1 MSLENQ
7 KYFAD
12 KDAGGGPKKG
22 PDKGKESL
30 DIKQLQKDFEDLSKI
45 EKIERQ
51 DIEPHLDKVLEIL
64 QNEPEN
70 IRPKDK
76 KGRPGGLIELKKDI
90 PTILIPDLHGRRDF
104 LLKILNYQDEKGITN
119 LEKLLKGEIQIV
131 CLGDALHTEDVSDE
145 RHDDLRWEKAFQ
157 EQMESGKSVTP
168 TMEEEIADSFGT
180 IIMIMKLKELSP
192 ENFHYLRGNHDDT
205 NETYK
210 SFRKF
215 AAESTMVKNF
225 IKEKYGEDF
234 LKKYAEFEE
243 NLPLLAHQ
251 NKFYASHAFPVD
263 LHPEINIKP
272 TIEKALNYKD
282 ERGNTYPDSVFNQFC
297 WRRLR
302 QEPESD
308 QARDINANLK
318 VRGIKYFYGHD
329 YFDPLANVT
338 SKKNLIAT
346 LALEGY
352 LKVDPN
358 GNYEQIKE
366 TKEQKPV
373 PEKQPQQIEV
383 EKEKQSSQQ
392 PEEEKKKKKEEE
404 EKKEE
409 KPEEKKEKKKEKK
422 KKEEKEPS
430 KEEKF
435 KPQEIANHFK
445 EEVEKIKDLPK
456 NTELQRW
463 VAYKE
468 CYKLIKDWLP
478 FGNLDNFEGINSLME
493 IMEENRPK
501 TMLTFNYQKE
511 KLAQTIAYQMA
522 FQYGAWK
529 KTPKEK
535 TSIILNFVNTW
546 LKDKSFYY
554 QMAENFKSY
563 LLEPPEKYFE
573 YGEKYGYAYGIKLE
587 EPTKSDK
594 WLVNEIAT
602 LLKLTGKKDKTLSQV
617 SKILAMQGIPY
628 TEGISKIAN
637 NIENQSIKRVTEV
650 KLRDIEEQ
658 TQEVRAKMLVKEYQ
672 KYGVLPELPLKIKYY
687 EKYANSLKDKL
698 PPEQLELITNLS
710 QEILEEFKENPNAKK
725 IMKKI
730 QQKAK
735 EIKEKEKNIPK
746 PEVVQKAK
754 DFITKKSEKTEKEG
768 IKKQKE
774 NWWKYIPE
782 MGGYSIAL
790 ILVLLVYLLI
800 KGGEKITEGNF
811 SKIKI

>member
-1 MSLENQ
+1 MRKPEEPPQISKQ
-7 KYFAD
+7 
-12 KDAGGGPKKG
+12 PKEGTAETK
-22 PDKGKESL
+22 PSPESKES
-30 DIKQLQKDFEDLSKI
+30 K
-45 EKIERQ
+45 
-51 DIEPHLDKVLEIL
+51 
-64 QNEPEN
+64 
-70 IRPKDK
+70 
-76 KGRPGGLIELKKDI
+76 
-90 PTILIPDLHGRRDF
+90 
-104 LLKILNYQDEKGITN
+104 
-119 LEKLLKGEIQIV
+119 
-131 CLGDALHTEDVSDE
+131 
-145 RHDDLRWEKAFQ
+145 
-157 EQMESGKSVTP
+157 
-168 TMEEEIADSFGT
+168 
-180 IIMIMKLKELSP
+180 
-192 ENFHYLRGNHDDT
+192 
-205 NETYK
+205 
-210 SFRKF
+210 
-215 AAESTMVKNF
+215 
-225 IKEKYGEDF
+225 
-234 LKKYAEFEE
+234 
-243 NLPLLAHQ
+243 
-251 NKFYASHAFPVD
+251 
-263 LHPEINIKP
+263 
-272 TIEKALNYKD
+272 
-282 ERGNTYPDSVFNQFC
+282 
-297 WRRLR
+297 
-302 QEPESD
+302 
-308 QARDINANLK
+308 
-318 VRGIKYFYGHD
+318 
-329 YFDPLANVT
+329 
-338 SKKNLIAT
+338 
-346 LALEGY
+346 
-352 LKVDPN
+352 
-358 GNYEQIKE
+358 
-366 TKEQKPV
+366 
-373 PEKQPQQIEV
+373 
-383 EKEKQSSQQ
+383 QQ
-392 PEEEKKKKKEEE
+392 P
-404 EKKEE
+404 KEE
-409 KPEEKKEKKKEKK
+409 KPEEKEEKP
-422 KKEEKEPS
+422 KEPS

-435 KPQEIANHFK
+435 KPQEIVNHFK

-468 CYKLIKDWLP
+468 CHKLIKDWLP

-493 IMEENRPK
+493 IMEGNRPK

-511 KLAQTIAYQMA
+511 KLVQNIAYQMA

-529 KTPKEK
+529 KTPEEK
-535 TSIILNFVNTW
+535 TNIILNFVNTW

-594 WLVNEIAT
+594 WLVNEIST

-637 NIENQSIKRVTEV
+637 NIENQNIKRVTEV

-672 KYGVLPELPLKIKYY
+672 KYGVLPELPLKIEYY
-687 EKYANSLKDKL
+687 KNYAKSLKDKL

-725 IMKKI
+725 IMKKV

-746 PEVVQKAK
+746 PEVVQKTK

-811 SKIKI
+811 SLTKKK